1 MVISNAGNTSRLYLG
16 TGAGAGS
23 ILYGGRYTIDGLVQD
38 SAYAISQIGMQVGD
52 QFSGGSSIT
61 FSTALCSGV
70 DPTTR
75 MKISGEGNVGIGSGF
90 VPYAKLVV
98 TKSTQNGCIGKVS
111 DTAIQIDGDAYGAC
125 TYSAQIGFGYPN
137 YGMTYNPVT
146 IAYIPQTGVGSGNA
160 DLAFYTRTAT
170 TDTAPSQRM
179 RISSTGVTSFTCQI
193 CVAGTTLPNDLFALN
208 FLTMGG

>member
-1 MVISNAGNTSRLYLG
+1 
-16 TGAGAGS
+16 
-23 ILYGGRYTIDGLVQD
+23 
-38 SAYAISQIGMQVGD
+38 MQVGD

-90 VPYAKLVV
+90 APYAKLVV